1 MNRPNL
7 ILRRHGAMTF
17 ELGYFQDGVWVDHR
31 AADRTGARDA
41 VGEDVRGHDA
51 DPIDTIHQWF
61 SCCAD
66 TDEPETAI
74 ADPTGVVP
82 AVGIALQTVAATAQ
96 R

>member
-1 MNRPNL
+1 
-7 ILRRHGAMTF
+7 MTF

-31 AADRTGARDA
+31 AVEQGGARDL
-41 VGEDVRGHDA
+41 VENDLRGHEA

-74 ADPTGVVP
+74 ADPTGAVP

-96 R
+96 Q

>member
-1 MNRPNL
+1 
-7 ILRRHGAMTF
+7 MTF

-31 AADRTGARDA
+31 AADRADVRA
-41 VGEDVRGHDA
+41 LVGEDLREHDD

-66 TDEPETAI
+66 TVEPEIAV
-74 ADPTGVVP
+74 ADPAGAVP
-82 AVGIALQTVAATAQ
+82 AVGIALQAVAATAQ

>member
-1 MNRPNL
+1 
-7 ILRRHGAMTF
+7 MTF

-31 AADRTGARDA
+31 AVEQAGAGDRVDH
-41 VGEDVRGHDA
+41 DLRGHDA

-66 TDEPETAI
+66 TDEPEALDQ
-74 ADPTGVVP
+74 AGAVP
-82 AVGIALQTVAATAQ
+82 AVGIALQTVAAAAQ